1 MYRSLLL
8 SGAAYEWVEKE
19 HVDTCL
25 LDYDGD
31 NVEVNYN
38 VNRTAHLA
46 IGS

>member
-8 SGAAYEWVEKE
+8 SEAAYEWVEKE

-31 NVEVNYN
+31 NVEVN
-38 VNRTAHLA
+38 RTAHLA